1 MHVAVLGA
9 GVVGLATAYYLRRDG
24 HDVTIVDRNDG
35 VALETSYANGAQLAY
50 SYVAPLA
57 GPGVLPRVP
66 PWLLRRDSPLRF
78 YPAFDRRQW
87 AWLWGF
93 VRACNREASE
103 RTTRRMLA
111 LSFYSR
117 GLMHA
122 LIADEAIEF
131 GHARTGK
138 LIVHSDRASF
148 DAAQRLVDYQ
158 RTLGSEQSALSRDE
172 CVKLEPALAQADSS
186 LGERLVGG
194 IFTPGEEVGDCYRF
208 CVGLEHRLQ
217 RLGVRFTLSTDVE
230 RIVTER
236 RRAVRVDTKGGPL
249 FADAYVL
256 AMGTQSP
263 ALAGPLRIRLPI
275 YPLKGYS
282 LTLPVR
288 GAAPAVSVTDA
299 QRKVVYAPLAT
310 PSGAALRV
318 AGMAD
323 IAGYETR
330 PDPVRLAQ
338 LVAETRR
345 AFPRATNYDVPI
357 KKLAPWSGLRP
368 ATPDGAPRL
377 GRTPI
382 DNVFV
387 NAGHGALGWTLALGS
402 GRAVAD
408 IVAGRAPQVAMEGFA
423 AD

>member
-57 GPGVLPRVP
+57 GPGVLPKVP

-87 AWLWGF
+87 SWLWGF
-93 VRACNREASE
+93 VRACTREASE

-117 GLMHA
+117 AMMHA
-122 LIADEAIEF
+122 LLDDEKIEF

-148 DAAQRLVDYQ
+148 DGARRLVDYQ

-172 CVKLEPALAQADSS
+172 CVALEPSLADGALGA
-186 LGERLVGG
+186 RLVGG

-217 RLGVRFTLSTDVE
+217 RLGVRFALSTDVE
-230 RIVTER
+230 RLIAAR
-236 RRAVRVDTKGGPL
+236 RRVVRADTGSGPL
-249 FADAYVL
+249 HADAFVL
-256 AMGTQSP
+256 ALGTQSP
-263 ALAGPLRIRLPI
+263 WLADPLRIRLPI

-288 GAAPAVSVTDA
+288 GAAPKVSVTDA
-299 QRKVVYAPLAT
+299 RRKVVYAPLAT
-310 PSGAALRV
+310 PTGPALRV

-323 IAGYETR
+323 IAGYGTR
-330 PDPVRLAQ
+330 PDPVRVAQ
-338 LVAETRR
+338 LAAETRR
-345 AFPRATNYDVPI
+345 AFPRATDYEVPI
-357 KKLAPWSGLRP
+357 ARFSPWTGLRP

-377 GRTPI
+377 GRTRLE
-382 DNVFV
+382 NVFV

-402 GRAVAD
+402 GRVVAD
-408 IVAGRAPQVAMEGFA
+408 IVDGRTPAVPLEGFEA
-423 AD
+423 S

>member
-57 GPGVLPRVP
+57 GPGVLPKVP

-103 RTTRRMLA
+103 RTTRRLLA

-122 LIADEAIEF
+122 LLADEAIEF

-138 LIVHSDRASF
+138 LIVHSDRAGF
-148 DAAQRLVDYQ
+148 DAARRLVEYQ
-158 RTLGSEQSALSRDE
+158 RTLGAEQSALSRTE
-172 CVKLEPALAQADSS
+172 CLALEPALAEPGSS
-186 LGERLVGG
+186 LGTRLVGG
-194 IFTPGEEVGDCYRF
+194 IFTPSEEVGDCYRF

-217 RLGVRFTLSTDVE
+217 RLGVRFMLSTEVE

-236 RRAVRVDTKGGPL
+236 RRAVRIDTAVGPL

-282 LTLPVR
+282 LTLPVS

-310 PSGAALRV
+310 PSGPALRV

-330 PDPVRLAQ
+330 PDPVRVAQ
-338 LVAETRR
+338 LLAETQR
-345 AFPRATNYDVPI
+345 AFPRATHYDVPLRR
-357 KKLAPWSGLRP
+357 LAPWSGLRP

-402 GRAVAD
+402 GRVVAD
-408 IVAGRAPQVAMEGFA
+408 IVAERTPQVPIEGLEA
-423 AD
+423 S